1 MGRRYASGPRVGISS
16 KYPASAAAGG
26 PGPPAPFSP
35 ANEEKPLGSI
45 VPPTRRC
52 SSVVVWEECAVASPG
67 RRELLVSKAWI
78 QGAVLVIL
86 CGFFILGLLAYRTY
100 MAHPPVPK
108 RAVDQQGRVVYTGQ
122 DISKGQ
128 Q

>member
-1 MGRRYASGPRVGISS
+1 MGRRYASGLRAGISS
-16 KYPASAAAGG
+16 KYPASAGAGLDEAGERG
-26 PGPPAPFSP
+26 PAFSP
-35 ANEEKPLGSI
+35 ANEEMSLGSI

-100 MAHPPVPK
+100 MA
-108 RAVDQQGRVVYTGQ
+108 
-122 DISKGQ
+122 
-128 Q
+128 